1 MDDLAL
7 KVLERIGTGAVV
19 DQFAIMQHFERVKR
33 AFKIKMRQFA
43 CSTLSSRSLGRG

>member
-19 DQFAIMQHFERVKR
+19 DQFAIMEHFKRVKR
-33 AFKIKMRQFA
+33 AFKIKDEPIRVA
-43 CSTLSSRSLGRG
+43 PWAGAS